1 MASFNRQSCHVA
13 ILFLLL
19 SSAIGSPSGDLKTL
33 RSQYLA
39 RRVESGTE
47 ANITST
53 TTLANPV
60 EITTTETAY
69 QTETSTLAYPTTTI
83 QPSPDNPMS
92 EMPQES
98 QKSRNGEQQKQLN
111 NIYRSGNK
119 TNLPYQ
125 QDVSHTHRPGSKG
138 NAPRESPPHGP
149 NWATSTPTP
158 VTAED
163 AEQSIGSEGNEI
175 FRAEDLLTPLPR
187 IAYFLTRLMSM
198 SMQNLDSAFRGTV
211 RNPSP
216 VVQYTHSFRTTLL
229 QISQKLNNA
238 FLVSLTNADQIK
250 MHSLFVPSKVKEVA
264 GYLEKFKNSSRII
277 EFIYLPLKNLKE
289 TSDQTLNLSSQ
300 IASEFG
306 ELVYLVDELTKFHT
320 SSKSDKEQ
328 QLKTT
333 SAEIQSRYVR
343 KKKIEEE
350 IVFIRHEIENWRRK
364 KQRDEAEF
372 NNTMDALK
380 DLHSEKTNCDWA
392 YNWRTVRWDIW
403 YCSEPDP
410 YRIQQANQSTGIAK
424 SKLENTMKFLHA
436 KEEEARK
443 KREEENQLLITAE
456 SLRHEMHQ
464 LNEDLQL
471 LGNTSDPL
479 NRLRKNNLKKLDV
492 SWNKFVAI
500 FRDIQS
506 GAKKNLEIVE
516 EANRTSTHWSHQHS
530 EKISL
535 NLNKTKE
542 DLLLVKTVIEI
553 YLEGSRENIGELF
566 AEVEQM
572 MTKRENPGELE
583 RSLQDKCKKV
593 IEEIKTL
600 AERNKGPIK
609 TQTPKQFPKGKD
621 SRPEKYV

>member
-1 MASFNRQSCHVA
+1 MASFNRQRCHVA

-69 QTETSTLAYPTTTI
+69 QTENSTLAYPTTTI
-83 QPSPDNPMS
+83 QPSPDNPMP

-125 QDVSHTHRPGSKG
+125 PDVSHTHRPGSKG

-149 NWATSTPTP
+149 NWATSTQTP

-163 AEQSIGSEGNEI
+163 AEQSIVSEGNEI

-187 IAYFLTRLMSM
+187 IAYFLARLMSM
-198 SMQNLDSAFRGTV
+198 SMQNLDTAFGGTV
-211 RNPSP
+211 RNLSP
-216 VVQYTHSFRTTLL
+216 VVQYAHSFRTTLL

-264 GYLEKFKNSSRII
+264 GYLEKFENSSRII
-277 EFIYLPLKNLKE
+277 EFLYLPLKNLKE
-289 TSDQTLNLSSQ
+289 TSDLTLNLSSQ
-300 IASEFG
+300 IAKEFG
-306 ELVYLVDELTKFHT
+306 ELVYLVDELAKFLI

-328 QLKTT
+328 QLKIAST
-333 SAEIQSRYVR
+333 EINSRNNE
-343 KKKIEEE
+343 KNKIEQE
-350 IVFIRHEIENWRRK
+350 ILIIENEIEHLKGQTRL
-364 KQRDEAEF
+364 DEKSF
-372 NNTMDALK
+372 YDTIDALK
-380 DLHSEKTNCDWA
+380 HLQEDKSQC
-392 YNWRTVRWDIW
+392 YW
-403 YCSEPDP
+403 YWLTRSTYCPPPDP
-410 YRIQQANQSTGIAK
+410 KQIQKINQSQRIAK
-424 SKLENTMKFLHA
+424 GKLENTMKSLHA
-436 KEEEARK
+436 KEVEAQI
-443 KREEENQLLITAE
+443 KREEENQLLITTE
-456 SLRHEMHQ
+456 SLKHEMHQ
-464 LNEDLQL
+464 LNEDMQL

-479 NRLRKNNLKKLDV
+479 NRLKKNNLKKLDV
-492 SWNKFVAI
+492 SWNKFLAI
-500 FRDIQS
+500 CRNIQF
-506 GAKKNLEIVE
+506 GAKKNLEIIE

-530 EKISL
+530 EKISF

-542 DLLLVKTVIEI
+542 DLLLVKTVIDI
-553 YLEGSRENIGELF
+553 YLNNSEDFVEIF
-566 AEVEQM
+566 AEAEQM

-583 RSLQDKCKKV
+583 RSLQEKCRKA

-600 AERNKGPIK
+600 TERNKRPIK
-609 TQTPKQFPKGKD
+609 TQTPKQIQK
-621 SRPEKYV
+621 SEKYV

>member
-1 MASFNRQSCHVA
+1 MASFNRQRCHVA

-39 RRVESGTE
+39 RKVESGTE

-83 QPSPDNPMS
+83 QPSPDNPMP

-98 QKSRNGEQQKQLN
+98 QKSRNGEQKKQLN

-149 NWATSTPTP
+149 NEATSTPTP
-158 VTAED
+158 VIAEAD

-187 IAYFLTRLMSM
+187 IAYFLAQLMSM
-198 SMQNLDSAFRGTV
+198 SMQNLDTAFRGTV
-211 RNPSP
+211 RNLSP

-229 QISQKLNNA
+229 QISQKLNNF

-264 GYLEKFKNSSRII
+264 GYLEKFENSSRII

-306 ELVYLVDELTKFHT
+306 ELVYLVNELTKFHT

-328 QLKTT
+328 QLKIT
-333 SAEIQSRYVR
+333 SADIQSRYV
-343 KKKIEEE
+343 KKKEIEEE
-350 IVFIRHEIENWRRK
+350 IVLIEHEIENWRK
-364 KQRDEAEF
+364 QKQRDEAEF

-380 DLHSEKTNCDWA
+380 DLQDRQADKSGCYWTLSWA
-392 YNWRTVRWDIW
+392 RWIW
-403 YCSEPDP
+403 YCPNQPDP
-410 YRIQQANQSTGIAK
+410 SKFRQVNQSTGIAK
-424 SKLENTMKFLHA
+424 SKLENTMNFLHA
-436 KEEEARK
+436 KEEVFRK

-456 SLRHEMHQ
+456 SLRHEMRQ

-479 NRLRKNNLKKLDV
+479 NRLRKNNLKLDA

-500 FRDIQS
+500 CRDIQS
-506 GAKKNLEIVE
+506 GAKKNLEIIE
-516 EANRTSTHWSHQHS
+516 EANRTSTHWSHS

-553 YLEGSRENIGELF
+553 YLEESRENIVELF
-566 AEVEQM
+566 AEVEQK

-583 RSLQDKCKKV
+583 QSLQDKCKKV

-600 AERNKGPIK
+600 AGRNKGPIK
-609 TQTPKQFPKGKD
+609 TQTPKQFPKAKD